1 MELLI
6 FIGLQAS
13 GKSSFFQKN
22 FATTHKLV
30 SKDLMPNNKN
40 RAKRQA
46 QLIAQALEN
55 GHSVVVDNTNP
66 TIEERAILISLGKQ
80 YHAQIIGYYFQSY
93 VSRCL
98 ERNQQRPGKDKVPD
112 LGIYATSRKLE
123 RPAIKQG
130 FDQLFY
136 VKFADNNDFEIC
148 LWNEELADG

>member
-13 GKSSFFQKN
+13 GKSTFYQKN

-30 SKDLMPNNKN
+30 SKDLMPNHKN
-40 RAKRQA
+40 RSKRQA
-46 QLIAQALEN
+46 QLIAQALES

-66 TIEERAILISLGKQ
+66 TKEDRAILISMGKQ
-80 YHAQIIGYYFQSY
+80 YHAQISGYYFQSY

-98 ERNQQRPGKDKVPD
+98 ERNQQRQGGEKVPD

-123 RPAIKQG
+123 RPVFQEG

-136 VKFADNNDFEIC
+136 VKFADDLDFVVSP
-148 LWNEELADG
+148 WNEEFADG

>member
-13 GKSSFFQKN
+13 GKSTFFQKN

-30 SKDLMPNNKN
+30 SKDLMPNHKN

-46 QLIAQALEN
+46 QLIAEALQS

-66 TIEERAILISLGKQ
+66 TIEERALLISLGKQ
-80 YHAQIIGYYFQSY
+80 YHAKIIGYYFQSY

-98 ERNQQRPGKDKVPD
+98 ERNQQRQGPEKVPD
-112 LGIYATSRKLE
+112 VGIYATSRKLE
-123 RPAIKQG
+123 RPAISQG

-136 VKFADNNDFEIC
+136 VKFADNNEFEVSH
-148 LWNEELADG
+148 WNEELANG

>member
-13 GKSSFFQKN
+13 GKSTFFQKN

-46 QLIAQALEN
+46 QLISQALQS
-55 GHSVVVDNTNP
+55 GHSLVVDNTNP
-66 TIEERAILISLGKQ
+66 TIEERAILIGLGKQ

-98 ERNQQRPGKDKVPD
+98 ERNQQRQRPDKVPN

-123 RPAIKQG
+123 RPSINQG

>member
-13 GKSSFFQKN
+13 GKSTFFQKN

-40 RAKRQA
+40 RARRQT
-46 QLIAQALEN
+46 QLIAEALQS

-66 TIEERAILISLGKQ
+66 TIEERVLLISLGKQ
-80 YHAQIIGYYFQSY
+80 YHAKIIGYYFQSY

-98 ERNQQRPGKDKVPD
+98 ERNQQRQGKKKVPD
-112 LGIYATSRKLE
+112 VGIYATSRKLE
-123 RPAIKQG
+123 RPAINQG

-136 VKFADNNDFEIC
+136 VKFADNNDFEIS

>member
-6 FIGLQAS
+6 FSGLQAS
-13 GKSSFFQKN
+13 GKSTFFQKN

-46 QLIAQALEN
+46 QLISQALQS

-66 TIEERAILISLGKQ
+66 TVEERAILISLGKQ

-98 ERNQQRPGKDKVPD
+98 ERNQQRQGLEKVPD
-112 LGIYATSRKLE
+112 VGIYATSRKLE
-123 RPAIKQG
+123 RPALKEG

-136 VKFADNNDFEIC
+136 VKFADNNEFAIC
-148 LWNEELADG
+148 PWNEEFADG

>member
-13 GKSSFFQKN
+13 GKSTFYQKN

-30 SKDLMPNNKN
+30 SKDLMPNHKN
-40 RAKRQA
+40 RTKRQA
-46 QLIAQALEN
+46 QLIAQALES

-66 TIEERAILISLGKQ
+66 TREERAILISLGQQ
-80 YHAQIIGYYFQSY
+80 YHAQISGYYFQSY

-98 ERNQQRPGKDKVPD
+98 ERNQQRQGKEKVPD
-112 LGIYATSRKLE
+112 VGIYATSRKLE
-123 RPAIKQG
+123 RPELKEG

-136 VKFADNNDFEIC
+136 IKFADNNEFIISP
-148 LWNEELADG
+148 WNQELADG

>member
-13 GKSSFFQKN
+13 GKSTFFQKN

-46 QLIAQALEN
+46 QLISQALQS

-66 TIEERAILISLGKQ
+66 TVEERAILLGLGRQ

-98 ERNQQRPGKDKVPD
+98 ERNQQRQDKEKVPD
-112 LGIYATSRKLE
+112 VGIYATSRKLE
-123 RPAIKQG
+123 RPALKEG

-136 VKFADNNDFEIC
+136 VKFADNNEFAIC
-148 LWNEELADG
+148 PWNEELADG

>member
-40 RAKRQA
+40 RAKRQT
-46 QLIAQALEN
+46 QLISQALQN

-66 TIEERAILISLGKQ
+66 TIEDRTLLISLGKQ

-98 ERNQQRPGKDKVPD
+98 ERNQQRQGIEKVPD
-112 LGIYATSRKLE
+112 VGNL
-123 RPAIKQG
+123 
-130 FDQLFY
+130 
-136 VKFADNNDFEIC
+136 C
-148 LWNEELADG
+148 H